1 MDLNLKDIVY
11 DEKENGYEIIE
22 YIGSGGFGYVYK
34 IRKKIDNSIWALKT
48 INPIDNNEQ
57 DIKAL
62 LNEGKN
68 ALKVRNKNV
77 IRYVYFHD
85 GTKFSNL
92 PPYIIMEYANGG
104 NLNDFINTNK
114 GSQKYIENSVL
125 ILMFGQLINGMKAI
139 NNYLVHR
146 DIKPSNILFHNDVLK
161 ITDFGLS
168 KIVNQSTRSST
179 FKGFGTCAYIAPEAW
194 EFKDNTIQMD
204 IYSMGIV
211 FYQLATFN
219 YPYEID
225 NRGDLIKNYREAHM
239 TKNPVRPELYN
250 KKISINLSQIIMK
263 MLEKSI
269 GDRLHNWEEIEELL
283 ELENH
288 EKEIDKDIEEL
299 LKKRIERDEENRT
312 ERLKENKKETKKR
325 DFFKR
330 IRYQTM
336 NSIINPLE
344 EKINEFNKRYH
355 NGGIKFGEKENHV
368 IENFTYIIEF
378 VSQKYIQIY
387 TEALYD
393 YKFEYQVSPE
403 SLIDIPF
410 PTKKNLI
417 KKVVPK
423 LKDRKIL
430 SWGVFRTSEGKG
442 FNLFLVEKAD
452 DIYGEWLILE
462 NKNSALSPRKRLPE
476 PFPLRIQEFQEELP
490 HINVNATHIYES
502 KIIEFNIKCII
513 GFFHELI

>member
-1 MDLNLKDIVY
+1 
-11 DEKENGYEIIE
+11 
-22 YIGSGGFGYVYK
+22 
-34 IRKKIDNSIWALKT
+34 
-48 INPIDNNEQ
+48 
-57 DIKAL
+57 
-62 LNEGKN
+62 
-68 ALKVRNKNV
+68 
-77 IRYVYFHD
+77 
-85 GTKFSNL
+85 
-92 PPYIIMEYANGG
+92 
-104 NLNDFINTNK
+104 
-114 GSQKYIENSVL
+114 
-125 ILMFGQLINGMKAI
+125 MFTQLINGMKAI

-211 FYQLATFN
+211 FYQLATYR

-225 NRGDLIKNYREAHM
+225 NRGNMIENYREAHM
-239 TKNPVRPELYN
+239 TKNPVRPEQHN
-250 KKISINLSQIIMK
+250 NKISLNLSQVIMK

-269 GDRLHNWEEIEELL
+269 GDRLHNWDEIEELI

-288 EKEIDKDIEEL
+288 EKEIDRDIEEL
-299 LKKRIERDEENRT
+299 LKKRIGRDEENRT
-312 ERLKENKKETKKR
+312 ERLKENKEETKKR

-330 IRYQTM
+330 VRYQTM

-344 EKINEFNKRYH
+344 EKINDFNKHYH
-355 NGGIKFGEKENHV
+355 NGGIKFGEKENYV

-410 PTKKNLI
+410 PTKENLI
-417 KKVVPK
+417 RKVIPK
-423 LKDRKIL
+423 LKGRKIL
-430 SWGVFRTSEGKG
+430 AWGVFITSENKG
-442 FNLFLVEKAD
+442 FNLFLVEKAN

-462 NKNSALSPRKRLPE
+462 NRNNALSRRKRLPE
-476 PFPLRIQEFQEELP
+476 PFPFRIEEFKEELS
-490 HINVNATHIYES
+490 HINVNAMHIYKS
-502 KIIEFNIKCII
+502 KIIEFNIKYII
-513 GFFHELI
+513 DFFKELI

>member
-1 MDLNLKDIVY
+1 MDLSSKDIVY
-11 DEKENGYEIIE
+11 DEKEYEYEIIE
-22 YIGSGGFGYVYK
+22 YIGSGAFGYVYK

-48 INPIDNNEQ
+48 IHPIENNKQ
-57 DIKAL
+57 DIKAI
-62 LNEGKN
+62 LNEGRN
-68 ALKVRNKNV
+68 ALKIRNENV
-77 IRYVYFHD
+77 IRYIYFHD
-85 GTKFSNL
+85 GVKFNNL

-104 NLNDFINTNK
+104 NLNDFIITNK
-114 GSQKYIENSVL
+114 GSQKYIENTVL
-125 ILMFGQLINGMKAI
+125 ILMFRQLINGMKAI

-146 DIKPSNILFHNDVLK
+146 DITPSNVLIHDEVLK

-179 FKGFGTCAYIAPEAW
+179 FKGSGTFAYMAPEAW
-194 EFKDNTIQMD
+194 EYKNNTIQMD

-239 TKNPVRPELYN
+239 TKNPVRPEQHN
-250 KKISINLSQIIMK
+250 SKISINLSQIIMK
-263 MLEKSI
+263 MLEKPVS
-269 GDRLHNWEEIEELL
+269 DRFNNWEKIEELL
-283 ELENH
+283 EIENH

-299 LKKRIERDEENRT
+299 LKKRIEKDEGIRTKKLEEN
-312 ERLKENKKETKKR
+312 KEETKKK

-330 IRYQTM
+330 VKSQIIK
-336 NSIINPLE
+336 SIINPLE
-344 EKINEFNKRYH
+344 EKMNEFNKLYH
-355 NGGIKFGEKENHV
+355 NGEIKFGEKETHV

-387 TEALYD
+387 AEALYD

-410 PTKKNLI
+410 PTKKNSI
-417 KKVVPK
+417 KEVVPQ
-423 LKDRKIL
+423 LKERKIQA
-430 SWGVFRTSEGKG
+430 WGVFRTSVGKG
-442 FNLFLVEKAD
+442 FNLFLVEKED

-462 NKNSALSPRKRLPE
+462 NRNSALSQRKRLPE
-476 PFPLRIQEFQEELP
+476 PFPFMIQEFQEELP
-490 HINVNATHIYES
+490 HINVNATHTYTP
-502 KIIEFNIKCII
+502 KIIEFNIKYII

>member
-1 MDLNLKDIVY
+1 MDLNPKDIVY
-11 DEKENGYEIIE
+11 DEKEYEYEIIE
-22 YIGSGGFGYVYK
+22 YIGSGAFGYVYK

-48 INPIDNNEQ
+48 IHPIDNNEQ
-57 DIKAL
+57 DIKAI

-68 ALKVRNKNV
+68 ALKVRNENV

-85 GTKFSNL
+85 GTKFNRL

-114 GSQKYIENSVL
+114 GSQKYIKNSVL
-125 ILMFGQLINGMKAI
+125 ILMFVQLINGMKAI

-211 FYQLATFN
+211 FYQLATYH
-219 YPYEID
+219 YPYEI
-225 NRGDLIKNYREAHM
+225 NNKGNMIENYKEAHM
-239 TKNPVRPELYN
+239 TQNPVRPEQYN
-250 KKISINLSQIIMK
+250 SKISINLSQIIMK
-263 MLEKSI
+263 MLEKSVS
-269 GDRLHNWEEIEELL
+269 GRFHNWKEIEELL
-283 ELENH
+283 AIEKH

-299 LKKRIERDEENRT
+299 LKKRIERDEEIRT
-312 ERLKENKKETKKR
+312 KRLEENKEETKKR

-330 IRYQTM
+330 VRYQIIK
-336 NSIINPLE
+336 SIINPLE
-344 EKINEFNKRYH
+344 EKINEFNKHYH
-355 NGGIKFGEKENHV
+355 NGGIEFGERENPV
-368 IENFTYIIEF
+368 LENFNYAIKF
-378 VSQKYIQIY
+378 VSERNIQIY
-387 TEALYD
+387 IEGLYD
-393 YKFEYQVSPE
+393 YKFEYRVSPK

-410 PTKKNLI
+410 PTKENLI
-417 KKVVPK
+417 KKAVPK
-423 LKDRKIL
+423 LKGRKIL
-430 SWGVFRTSEGKG
+430 AWGVFITSEGKG
-442 FNLFLVEKAD
+442 FNIFLIEKEN

-462 NKNSALSPRKRLPE
+462 NRNSALSRRKRLPE
-476 PFPLRIQEFQEELP
+476 PFPFEIHEFQEELS
-490 HINVNATHIYES
+490 HINVNATHIYTR
-502 KIIEFNIKCII
+502 KIIKFNIKYII
-513 GFFHELI
+513 DFFKELI

>member
-11 DEKENGYEIIE
+11 DEKEYEYEIIE
-22 YIGSGGFGYVYK
+22 YIGSGAFGYVYK

-48 INPIDNNEQ
+48 IHPIDNNEQ
-57 DIKAL
+57 DIKTI
-62 LNEGKN
+62 LNEGRN
-68 ALKVRNKNV
+68 ALKIRNENV
-77 IRYVYFHD
+77 IRYIYFHD
-85 GTKFSNL
+85 GIKFKDL

-104 NLNDFINTNK
+104 NLDNFIITNK
-114 GSQKYIENSVL
+114 GLQKYIENSIL
-125 ILMFGQLINGMKAI
+125 ISMFTQLINGMKAI

-146 DIKPSNILFHNDVLK
+146 DIKPSNILFYDGVLK

-168 KIVNQSTRSST
+168 KIANQSTRSTT
-179 FKGFGTCAYIAPEAW
+179 FKGFGTCAYMAPEAW
-194 EFKDNTIQMD
+194 EYKNNTIQMD

-211 FYQLATFN
+211 FYQLATYH

-225 NRGDLIKNYREAHM
+225 NRGNMIENYRKAHM
-239 TKNPVRPELYN
+239 TQNPVKPEQYN
-250 KKISINLSQIIMK
+250 NKISINLSQIIMK

-283 ELENH
+283 ESENH

-299 LKKRIERDEENRT
+299 LKKRIERDEEIRT
-312 ERLKENKKETKKR
+312 KRLEENKEETKKI

-330 IRYQTM
+330 IRYQIIK
-336 NSIINPLE
+336 SIINPLE
-344 EKINEFNKRYH
+344 EKINEFNKHYH
-355 NGGIKFGEKENHV
+355 NGGIKFGEKENPI
-368 IENFTYIIEF
+368 IEKFTYIIEF

-393 YKFEYQVSPE
+393 YKFEYQVPLE
-403 SLIDIPF
+403 ALIDIPF

-417 KKVVPK
+417 KKIVPQ
-423 LKDRKIL
+423 LKGRKIQA
-430 SWGVFRTSEGKG
+430 WGVFRTSEGKG

-462 NKNSALSPRKRLPE
+462 NRNSALSPRKRLPE
-476 PFPLRIQEFQEELP
+476 PFPFEIQEFQKELP
-490 HINVNATHIYES
+490 HINVNATHVYTR
-502 KIIEFNIKCII
+502 KII
-513 GFFHELI
+513 GFDIKYLIDFFKELI

>member
-1 MDLNLKDIVY
+1 MGLNLKDIVY
-11 DEKENGYEIIE
+11 DEKEYEYEIIRH
-22 YIGSGGFGYVYK
+22 IGSGAFGNVYK

-48 INPIDNNEQ
+48 IHPIDNNEQ
-57 DIKAL
+57 DIKAI

-68 ALKVRNKNV
+68 ALKIRDENV
-77 IRYVYFHD
+77 IRYIYFHD
-85 GTKFSNL
+85 GTKFNNL

-114 GSQKYIENSVL
+114 GSQKYIENSIL
-125 ILMFGQLINGMKAI
+125 ISMFTQLINGMKAI

-146 DIKPSNILFHNDVLK
+146 DIKPSNILFHDDILK

-168 KIVNQSTRSST
+168 KIVDQSTRSST
-179 FKGFGTCAYIAPEAW
+179 FKGSGTCAYMAPEAW
-194 EFKDNTIQMD
+194 EYKNNTVQMD

-239 TKNPVRPELYN
+239 TKNPVKPEQYN
-250 KKISINLSQIIMK
+250 NKISINLSQIIMK
-263 MLEKSI
+263 MLEKSVN
-269 GDRLHNWEEIEELL
+269 DRLHNWKEIEELL
-283 ELENH
+283 VIENH

-299 LKKRIERDEENRT
+299 LKKRIGRDEEIRT
-312 ERLKENKKETKKR
+312 KRLEENKEETKKR

-330 IRYQTM
+330 IRYQIKK
-336 NSIINPLE
+336 SFINPLE

-368 IENFTYIIEF
+368 LKNFTYIIEF
-378 VSQKYIQIY
+378 VSQRYIQIY

-410 PTKKNLI
+410 PTKENLI
-417 KKVVPK
+417 RKVGPE
-423 LKDRKIL
+423 LKGRKIQA
-430 SWGVFRTSEGKG
+430 WGFLKTSEGKG
-442 FNLFLVEKAD
+442 FNIFLVEKEN

-462 NKNSALSPRKRLPE
+462 NRNSALSRSKRLPE
-476 PFPLRIQEFQEELP
+476 PFPFRIQEFQEELSL
-490 HINVNATHIYES
+490 INATHIYES
-502 KIIEFNIKCII
+502 KIIEFNIEYII